1 MFYSQKCVHQVFVIH
16 QGFTYDYEKERE
28 RDAVY
33 VYELNYHRNSVGLIP
48 LKTMMLPAPFWER

>member
-1 MFYSQKCVHQVFVIH
+1 MTMK
-16 QGFTYDYEKERE
+16 ERERE